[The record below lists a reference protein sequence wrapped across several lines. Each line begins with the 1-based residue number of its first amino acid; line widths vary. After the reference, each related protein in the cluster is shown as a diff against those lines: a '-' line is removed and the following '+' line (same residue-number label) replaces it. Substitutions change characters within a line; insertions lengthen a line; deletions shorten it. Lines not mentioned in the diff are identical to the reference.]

1 MSRTPASSVASAA
14 APEASPDAAALA
26 EVALRSHG
34 HTAPTN
40 VASLPSVVASVLL
53 HAALLVA
60 AMLMLRGRT
69 TPAERTI
76 EFEVGVITE
85 SANDT
90 APPDAAARKSDI
102 PDLRS
107 MTGLREATEP
117 ASSAAGTPV
126 PSIVAGSA
134 GQLGGSGTLAGRSD
148 LIGVGSGSVGGAAN
162 GGSPPSQRE
171 LASGGAVGC
180 LWGVGAGQQAS
191 SYVYVLDRS
200 GSMHDTFHLL
210 QRELLRAI
218 GSLHDHQ
225 RFDVIWFSEG
235 PAQALSPTL
244 LPATAENKRRAF
256 DAIRA
261 ISPGGRTQPLDAL
274 RQGLSLHAEVLF
286 LLSDGDFGEQNAQVL
301 VAVQQHRAQAVA
313 PIVHTILFAF
323 DGGETANPILRR
335 IAEVGGGTYKHIAE
349 SRANE

>member
-1 MSRTPASSVASAA
+1 MAWTPQSSAA
-14 APEASPDAAALA
+14 TPEESPDAAALA
-26 EVALRSHG
+26 EVALRSRG

-40 VASLPSVVASVLL
+40 VASVPSVVASVLL

-60 AMLMLRGRT
+60 AFLMLRGRT

-76 EFEVGVITE
+76 EFEVGVIAEPATDAA
-85 SANDT
+85 S
-90 APPDAAARKSDI
+90 PDAATRKTETAN
-102 PDLRS
+102 LRS
-107 MTGLREATEP
+107 MTALRDITDP
-117 ASSAAGTPV
+117 ASASPGTPV
-126 PSIVAGSA
+126 PPIVAGTI
-134 GQLGGSGTLAGRSD
+134 GPIGGAGTLASRSD
-148 LIGVGSGSVGGAAN
+148 IIGAGSGGGGAAN
-162 GGSPPSQRE
+162 GGTPAPQRE

-225 RFDVIWFSEG
+225 SFDVVWFSEG
-235 PAQALSPTL
+235 PAQSLSPTL

-261 ISPGGRTQPLDAL
+261 MSPGGRTQPLDAL
-274 RQGLSLHAEVLF
+274 RQGLSLRADVLF

-301 VAVQQHRAQAVA
+301 EAVHQHRARAVS

-323 DGGETANPILRR
+323 DGGENANPILRR

>member
-1 MSRTPASSVASAA
+1 
-14 APEASPDAAALA
+14 
-26 EVALRSHG
+26 
-34 HTAPTN
+34 
-40 VASLPSVVASVLL
+40 
-53 HAALLVA
+53 
-60 AMLMLRGRT
+60 MLMLRGRT

-85 SANDT
+85 SAT
-90 APPDAAARKSDI
+90 DAASPDIATRKTEI

-107 MTGLREATEP
+107 MTRLREVTEP
-117 ASSAAGTPV
+117 ASASPGTPV
-126 PSIVAGSA
+126 PAIVAGA
-134 GQLGGSGTLAGRSD
+134 EGPIGGAGTLAGRSD
-148 LIGVGSGSVGGAAN
+148 IIGIGSGGGGAAN
-162 GGSPPSQRE
+162 GGTPTAQRE

-225 RFDVIWFSEG
+225 SFDVIWFSEG
-235 PAQALSPTL
+235 PAQSLSPTL

-261 ISPGGRTQPLDAL
+261 MSPGGRTQPLDAL
-274 RQGLSLHAEVLF
+274 RQGLSLHADVLF
-286 LLSDGDFGEQNAQVL
+286 LLSDGDFGEQNSQVL
-301 VAVQQHRAQAVA
+301 EAVQQHRAKAVA

-323 DGGETANPILRR
+323 DGGESANPILRR